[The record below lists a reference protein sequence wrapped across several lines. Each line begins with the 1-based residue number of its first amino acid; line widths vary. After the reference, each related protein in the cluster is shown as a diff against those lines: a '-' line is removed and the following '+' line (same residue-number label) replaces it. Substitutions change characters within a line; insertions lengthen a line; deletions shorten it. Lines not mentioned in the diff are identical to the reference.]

1 VSRRRNRDFETAE
14 LSRAITYPGLPE
26 EGSAG
31 EFSDDVADSGARRRF
46 GAVILGVP
54 VIGWM
59 AFFLAFP
66 YVLLLL
72 QSFWEAGLFSTLH
85 IWNVQNYTAVL
96 FGKSLAGNIYLPV
109 MLRSIEN
116 GLMVAVLATLIGF
129 PVAYLLAFKVRRYR
143 MLVYTL
149 VIVPLWA
156 SYLLRAYAW
165 KVILGN
171 HGILGSML
179 DHIGLGNSA
188 LSNILY
194 SRTAVII
201 TLTHIFTPF
210 MILSIYSVLERVP
223 ESLISAS
230 KDLGVGRLGTF
241 FNVVLPL
248 SLPGVI
254 AGATFTLGLAAGD
267 FVAPLLVGGP
277 GNLMIGNIIYSEFGA
292 TGDYPLGSAIAFVL
306 LGFVIILV
314 AISTFAESRE
324 QI

>member
-1 VSRRRNRDFETAE
+1 MKRRGGSEAGVPE
-14 LSRAITYPGLPE
+14 VSRAITNPGLPLKGEPE
-26 EGSAG
+26 EFFDEPIDQGP
-31 EFSDDVADSGARRRF
+31 RRHF
-46 GAVILGVP
+46 GGVLLGVP

-59 AFFLAFP
+59 AIFLAVP
-66 YVLLLL
+66 YALLLL
-72 QSFWEAGLFSTLH
+72 QSLWEAGLFSTLH
-85 IWNVQNYTAVL
+85 IWNLQNYRAVL
-96 FGKSLAGNIYLPV
+96 FGSSLAGNIYLPV

-116 GLMVAVLATLIGF
+116 GLMVTVFATLIGF
-129 PVAYLLAFKVRRYR
+129 PVAYLLAFKLRRHR

-171 HGILGSML
+171 NGLLGSVL
-179 DHIGLGNSA
+179 DRIGLGHSS

-194 SRTAVII
+194 SRTAII
-201 TLTHIFTPF
+201 IALTHIFTPF

-223 ESLISAS
+223 ASLISAS

-241 FNVVLPL
+241 FKVVLPL

-277 GNLMIGNIIYSEFGA
+277 SNLMIGNVIYSEFGA
-292 TGDYPLGSAIAFVL
+292 TGDYPLGAAIAFVL
-306 LGFVIILV
+306 LAFVIVLV
-314 AISTFAESRE
+314 AISTLAERRE
-324 QI
+324 LI

>member
-1 VSRRRNRDFETAE
+1 MGRTMINRGVPPVGPLVEIEEAVVARDPRGRFGGVF
-14 LSRAITYPGLPE
+14 LGLP
-26 EGSAG
+26 
-31 EFSDDVADSGARRRF
+31 V
-46 GAVILGVP
+46 L
-54 VIGWM
+54 GWM
-59 AFFLAFP
+59 AFFLAVP

-72 QSFWEAGLFSTLH
+72 QSFWEPGLFSTLH
-85 IWNVQNYTAVL
+85 IWNVHNYTSVL
-96 FGKSLAGNIYLPV
+96 LGSSLAGNIYLPV
-109 MLRSIEN
+109 LLRSIET
-116 GLMVAVLATLIGF
+116 GLMVTVLATLIAF
-129 PVAYLLAFKVRRYR
+129 PVAYLLAFKLRRRR
-143 MLVYTL
+143 MFVYTL

-171 HGILGSML
+171 NGLFASVL
-179 DHIGLGNSA
+179 DQIGLRNTF
-188 LSNILY
+188 LSNMLY
-194 SRTAVII
+194 SRAAVVI

-223 ESLISAS
+223 SSLISAS

-241 FNVVLPL
+241 FRVVLPL
-248 SLPGVI
+248 SLPGVV

-277 GNLMIGNIIYSEFGA
+277 SNTMIANVIYSQFGA

-306 LGFVIILV
+306 LAFILVLV
-314 AISTFAESRE
+314 AISTLAEKRE